1 MNGRNSFFGV
11 YVTPSFEIWL
21 KAQIA
26 LSSPEWLERGQLNV
40 GLVDSLQAF
49 PAQLYLPLGSLTST
63 VAHLFCLILSCKT
76 PK

>member
-21 KAQIA
+21 KAEIA

-40 GLVDSLQAF
+40 GLVDS
-49 PAQLYLPLGSLTST
+49 PAGISSPTLSATRKFNFHCGSPI
-63 VAHLFCLILSCKT
+63 LFNFVV
-76 PK
+76 

>member
-11 YVTPSFEIWL
+11 YITHSFEIQL

-40 GLVDSLQAF
+40 SLVDS
-49 PAQLYLPLGSLTST
+49 PAGISSPTLSATRKFNFHRGSPI
-63 VAHLFCLILSCKT
+63 LFNFVL
-76 PK
+76 